1 VCVFMVLLSLYRP
14 LDTCVCLRAHTTHP
28 QAYNILRKSA
38 NLIINLFLLMSGAN
52 IPDIAADPEKTILK
66 LEAKFALDL
75 DDEAAVQ
82 HFQALINESANA
94 LFPQMMET
102 AHRWAQYWR

>member
-1 VCVFMVLLSLYRP
+1 
-14 LDTCVCLRAHTTHP
+14 
-28 QAYNILRKSA
+28 
-38 NLIINLFLLMSGAN
+38 
-52 IPDIAADPEKTILK
+52 

-75 DDEAAVQ
+75 DDEAAIQ